1 VTVRTKIT
9 PINQWIELV
18 VSRNLSPKARQE
30 AVAKFARSRLAET
43 QAANAAAL
51 GQAPDYTQTVDGK
64 RGAALETVNPDRGR
78 ITFEFDI
85 VTDVLT
91 WIMQELRHRSPVLS
105 GAYREGHRLFADGV
119 EVDIANVPPAEEYS
133 FTNTVP
139 YSRKIEVGTTK
150 SGRQFTI
157 NVDEYRPYDHV
168 SAEAARRFG
177 NIARIGYTFRGIVGG
192 YQIAASSS
200 PVARKRTAKGR
211 FAAGTISAHNR
222 KDMRYPTITV
232 RPL

>member
-150 SGRQFTI
+150 SGRQFTF
-157 NVDEYRPYDHV
+157 NVD
-168 SAEAARRFG
+168 
-177 NIARIGYTFRGIVGG
+177 
-192 YQIAASSS
+192 
-200 PVARKRTAKGR
+200 
-211 FAAGTISAHNR
+211 
-222 KDMRYPTITV
+222 
-232 RPL
+232 